1 MTKSSKIPEPPKAVK
16 NGSNGLL
23 EVWTAVW
30 EHRIEVSKDIAGI
43 KGEVRVLIAVVLILV
58 ATVMGGNWL

>member
-1 MTKSSKIPEPPKAVK
+1 MTKSSKIPEPPEAVK

-30 EHRIEVSKDIAGI
+30 EHRIEVAKDIAGI